1 MKTFEERYTA
11 WIDGRLEGN
20 ALGGFEQELSRRA
33 AATEAQADKADAG
46 RLRSLLRANLQA
58 PVLTN
63 AEFFSLQIRER
74 IEAER
79 GVSRRPGVAPEAA
92 SSWLGWFT
100 GPVTRLVG
108 LGAAALFVAGALYY
122 GMMPPHAGAP
132 GASVVRVGP
141 PTRHDVGHEAT
152 VALAAAT
159 PPRTHQARSGDDLMA
174 RNDVA
179 TPDDIDDESPGFAA
193 RVPDPATTTATATPL
208 HYKDANVNVLWI
220 NGLDYMP
227 AIPAAPATAGGS
239 PAPASSE
246 GPDASMNPHHG

>member
-11 WIDGRLEGN
+11 WIDDRLEGN

-79 GVSRRPGVAPEAA
+79 GASRRPEFSPEAT
-92 SSWLGWFT
+92 SWLGWFT
-100 GPVTRLVG
+100 GPVTRFVG

-132 GASVVRVGP
+132 GATMVRAVP
-141 PTRHDVGHEAT
+141 AIRHDLGHEAA
-152 VALAAAT
+152 VAVAAAT
-159 PPRTHQARSGDDLMA
+159 PPRAHQARSGDDLMA

-179 TPDDIDDESPGFAA
+179 APDDIDDESPGFAA
-193 RVPDPATTTATATPL
+193 RVPDPATTSATATPL

-227 AIPAAPATAGGS
+227 SVPAAANGS
-239 PAPASSE
+239 PAPAPSA